1 MPRSAID
8 PTPVRRM
15 ICDPSFAGLSLNHA
29 GDKTMQSLAEI
40 ANDYITMMAAGE
52 ILAAAEKYWA
62 SDIVALE
69 PNQTEKSDPVIA
81 IGKPAAL
88 ARLANW
94 LEANAISELLID
106 GPFITGDQF
115 ALFIDMEITR
125 HATGIRQPFSE
136 IATYTVREG
145 QIVEE
150 RFFYG

>member
-1 MPRSAID
+1 
-8 PTPVRRM
+8 
-15 ICDPSFAGLSLNHA
+15 
-29 GDKTMQSLAEI
+29 MQSLAEI
-40 ANDYITMMAAGE
+40 ANDYITMMAASE
-52 ILAAAEKYWA
+52 FLAAAEKYWA

-69 PNQTEKSDPVIA
+69 PDQIEKSDPAIA

-88 ARLANW
+88 ARLTSW
-94 LEANAISELLID
+94 LKANAISELLID

-125 HATGIRQPFSE
+125 LATGMRRPFSE
-136 IATYTVREG
+136 IASYTVRDG

>member
-1 MPRSAID
+1 
-8 PTPVRRM
+8 M

-106 GPFITGDQF
+106 GPPCH
-115 ALFIDMEITR
+115 R
-125 HATGIRQPFSE
+125 HTPAFQRNCHLYSARGPDC
-136 IATYTVREG
+136 
-145 QIVEE
+145 
-150 RFFYG
+150 